1 MKWIHHII
9 YGSLLVS
16 VAAWTS
22 CGTRDNRTP
31 NRDTPEPEDQEAKKA
46 LQGIWIDQ
54 ETETVSFCAKGD
66 TIYYPDTANVPVRFL
81 SVRTLCFW
89 PEEAIRPLIP

>member
-89 PEEAIRPLIP
+89 PEGVIRPLIP

>member
-66 TIYYPDTANVPVRFL
+66 TIYYPDTYRYVFL